1 MQKDREKVMDFI
13 DRLEK
18 TFHLTYGN
26 DRVNRQTGRSVVNN
40 VKYTLMESPAV
51 PAAVK
56 YNICV

>member
-26 DRVNRQTGRSVVNN
+26 DRVNGQTGRSVVNN

-56 YNICV
+56 YV